1 MQAREDGCNQSDRA
15 MNGSTVFA
23 WFVPTLVFPA
33 SKKRGICWLRWFIF
47 ARGDLI
53 KAFLMQCVI
62 NGQCRLQ
69 RESDS
74 RVKLWLLSNKK
85 LNCFLIALLSHFYVG
100 ILGIIPALQVRAFL
114 RQQVAQTHKKK
125 ISCPHLKVIYTQ
137 FLYLMECPGSIFSVI
152 LTSHSWKP
160 SI

>member
-1 MQAREDGCNQSDRA
+1 MLTPMVHFCPRRFDQSISDAVCHQWTVQTSKGIRFTREVV
-15 MNGSTVFA
+15 T
-23 WFVPTLVFPA
+23 
-33 SKKRGICWLRWFIF
+33 
-47 ARGDLI
+47 
-53 KAFLMQCVI
+53 
-62 NGQCRLQ
+62 
-69 RESDS
+69 
-74 RVKLWLLSNKK
+74 LLSNKK

-114 RQQVAQTHKKK
+114 RQQVAKTHKKK